1 MYFQSYSITLI
12 NVYNLLIIRLLG
24 YKDDWVLIPKTH
36 NKLTKM
42 NNLKK

>member
-24 YKDDWVLIPKTH
+24 YKGDWVLIPKPPI
-36 NKLTKM
+36 NKPK
-42 NNLKK
+42 